1 MPATR
6 LTMASVLVGRETGI
20 TPPLPG
26 GPGGTIRGGSSG
38 LCCMRTHATG
48 DLFSPRSRA
57 SAESRK
63 RRRSRSGWFGEYPL
77 RNPPRMEEGILRIP
91 SMTVMASETIRRR
104 LREVPDSPGVYLLRD
119 TREQVIYVGKALRLR
134 DRLRAYFTTGYGQTA
149 RTAELVQRV
158 YDFEFVKTANE
169 VEALVLEN
177 NLIKHYRPR
186 FNIRLKDD
194 KNYLYLKLPVT
205 EEYPRV
211 HYTRRV
217 LDDGALYFGPYTSAQ
232 SLRSTV
238 KSIRQL
244 LPFRTCSE
252 DIFKQGKVCLDFH
265 IKRCPGPCERRIS
278 SEDYKARIN
287 EVALFM
293 EGRSDLL
300 VRELHE
306 RMDSAAGRLDFE
318 NAARYRDQ
326 LQSIERIADRQK
338 VLTRGRDDQDI
349 VAYARSGND
358 VFVEVA
364 YVRQS
369 KMVGHDGHALDGAGD
384 ATEPELLRGFMLQYY
399 SSATHV
405 PRSVILPGPVEE
417 PELIKGWLSEKRG
430 RPVEVDVP
438 QRGRLRALVTQLG
451 ETAKQEL
458 EQIRIQADY
467 DRSRTEPMLAAL
479 AEALDLESPPK
490 RIECYDISNI
500 QGDSAVGSMVVFED
514 GRPRN
519 DHYRHF
525 RIKYVPG
532 PNDFAMLQEV
542 LRRRLERL
550 ESAQR
555 REEVGSIGD
564 RSFTSRPGLILIDG
578 GKSQLSAALEVT
590 EAAGYADIPTFA
602 LAKEREEIFAPGR
615 AEPIVQERN
624 SPGMFLVQRIRD
636 EAHRFAITHH
646 RKVRAR
652 KALTSPLDSV
662 EGIGPARK
670 RALLRH
676 FGSVQAIREAPVGE
690 IVKLGI
696 HERLAV
702 RLKET
707 L

>member
-1 MPATR
+1 MSAT
-6 LTMASVLVGRETGI
+6 LEDAI
-20 TPPLPG
+20 
-26 GPGGTIRGGSSG
+26 
-38 LCCMRTHATG
+38 
-48 DLFSPRSRA
+48 
-57 SAESRK
+57 K
-63 RRRSRSGWFGEYPL
+63 RRL
-77 RNPPRMEEGILRIP
+77 Q
-91 SMTVMASETIRRR
+91 A
-104 LREVPDSPGVYLLRD
+104 VPDTPGVYLFRD
-119 TREQVIYVGKALRLR
+119 AKTQVIYVGKALRLR
-134 DRLRAYFTTGYGQTA
+134 DRLRSYFTPGYAQTA
-149 RTAELVQRV
+149 RVAELIRRAT
-158 YDFEFVKTANE
+158 DFEFINTANE

-177 NLIKHYRPR
+177 SLIKNYRPR

-205 EEYPRV
+205 EEFPRV
-211 HYTRRV
+211 HYSRRV
-217 LDDGALYFGPYTSAQ
+217 QNDGALYFGPYTSAQ

-244 LPFRTCSE
+244 LPFRTCSDE
-252 DIFKQGKVCLDFH
+252 IFKQGKVCLDFH
-265 IKRCPGPCERRIS
+265 IKRCPGPCERRITS
-278 SEDYKARIN
+278 DDYQARIN

-300 VRELHE
+300 VRELHD
-306 RMDSAAGRLDFE
+306 RMESAAGRLDFE

-326 LQSIERIADRQK
+326 LHSIERIADRQK

-349 VAYARSGND
+349 VAYARTGSD
-358 VFVEVA
+358 VYVEVA
-364 YVRQS
+364 YIRQG
-369 KMVGHDGHALDGAGD
+369 KMVGHDGHALDGAGE
-384 ATEPELLRGFMLQYY
+384 AAEPELLRGFMLQYY

-405 PRSVILPGPVEE
+405 PRTVILPGAVDE
-417 PELIKGWLSEKRG
+417 PELITGWLTEKRG
-430 RPVEVDVP
+430 RPVTLEVP
-438 QRGRLRALVTQLG
+438 SRGRKRALVTQLAD
-451 ETAKQEL
+451 TAAQEL
-458 EQIRIQADY
+458 EQLRIQADY
-467 DRSRTEPMLAAL
+467 DRSRTEPMLAGL

-525 RIKYVPG
+525 RIRFTPG

-555 REEVGSIGD
+555 REESDIVGD
-564 RSFTSRPGLILIDG
+564 RSFTSRPDLVLIDG
-578 GKSQLSAALEVT
+578 GRGQLSAALEVL
-590 EAAGYADIPTFA
+590 ESAGYADIPTFA

-646 RKVRAR
+646 RKVRSR

-696 HERLAV
+696 PERLAA

>member
-1 MPATR
+1 
-6 LTMASVLVGRETGI
+6 MA
-20 TPPLPG
+20 
-26 GPGGTIRGGSSG
+26 
-38 LCCMRTHATG
+38 
-48 DLFSPRSRA
+48 A
-57 SAESRK
+57 SLED
-63 RRRSRSGWFGEYPL
+63 
-77 RNPPRMEEGILRIP
+77 
-91 SMTVMASETIRRR
+91 TIRRR
-104 LREVPDSPGVYLLRD
+104 LQAVPDSPGVYLFRD
-119 TREQVIYVGKALRLR
+119 NRSQVIYVGKALRLR
-134 DRLRAYFTTGYGQTA
+134 DRLRSYFTPGYALTA
-149 RTAELVQRV
+149 RVAELIRRAT
-158 YDFEFVKTANE
+158 DFEFVTTANE

-177 NLIKHYRPR
+177 NLIKNYRPR

-205 EEYPRV
+205 EEFPRV
-211 HYTRRV
+211 HYSRRV
-217 LDDGALYFGPYTSAQ
+217 QNDGALYFGPYTSAQ

-244 LPFRTCSE
+244 LPFRTCSDE
-252 DIFKQGKVCLDFH
+252 IFKQGKVCLDFH

-293 EGRSDLL
+293 EGRSDQL
-300 VRELHE
+300 VRELKQ
-306 RMDSAAGRLDFE
+306 RMDTAANRLDFE

-358 VFVEVA
+358 VYVEVA
-364 YVRQS
+364 YIRQG
-369 KMVGHDGHALDGAGD
+369 KMVGHDGHSLDGAAD

-405 PRSVILPGPVEE
+405 PRNVILPGAVEE
-417 PELIKGWLSEKRG
+417 PELITGWLSEKRAG
-430 RPVEVDVP
+430 PVTIEVP
-438 QRGRLRALVTQLG
+438 QRGRKRALVSQLA
-451 ETAKQEL
+451 ETATQEL
-458 EQIRIQADY
+458 EQLRIQADY

-479 AEALDLESPPK
+479 AEALDLESPPR

-525 RIKYVPG
+525 RIKFVPG

-555 REEVGSIGD
+555 REESDIVGD
-564 RSFTSRPGLILIDG
+564 RSFTSRPDLILIDG
-578 GKSQLSAALEVT
+578 GKGQLSAALEVL
-590 EAAGYADIPTFA
+590 EESEYADIPTFA

-676 FGSVQAIREAPVGE
+676 FGSVQAIREAPVEE

-696 HERLAV
+696 PERLAA

>member
-1 MPATR
+1 VAISLEDT
-6 LTMASVLVGRETGI
+6 V
-20 TPPLPG
+20 
-26 GPGGTIRGGSSG
+26 
-38 LCCMRTHATG
+38 
-48 DLFSPRSRA
+48 
-57 SAESRK
+57 K
-63 RRRSRSGWFGEYPL
+63 RRLKAVP
-77 RNPPRMEEGILRIP
+77 EG
-91 SMTVMASETIRRR
+91 
-104 LREVPDSPGVYLLRD
+104 PGVYLFRD
-119 TREQVIYVGKALRLR
+119 NRAQVIYVGKALRLR
-134 DRLRAYFTTGYGQTA
+134 DRLRSYFTTGYGETA
-149 RTAELVQRV
+149 RVAELVRKI
-158 YDFEFVKTANE
+158 YDFEFVTTANE
-169 VEALVLEN
+169 VEALVLEC
-177 NLIKHYRPR
+177 NLIKNYRPR

-205 EEYPRV
+205 EEFPRV
-211 HYTRRV
+211 HYSRRV
-217 LDDGALYFGPYTSAQ
+217 VKDGALYFGPYTSAQ
-232 SLRSTV
+232 SLRGTV

-244 LPFRTCSE
+244 LPFRTCSDE
-252 DIFKQGKVCLDFH
+252 IFKQGKVCLDFH

-278 SEDYKARIN
+278 SEDYKARIH

-293 EGRSDLL
+293 EGRSDVL
-300 VRELHE
+300 VHELTD
-306 RMDSAAGRLDFE
+306 RMESSAGRLDFE

-338 VLTRGRDDQDI
+338 VLTRGRDDQDLI
-349 VAYARSGND
+349 AYARSAGE

-364 YVRQS
+364 YVRQG

-384 ATEPELLRGFMLQYY
+384 ALENELLRGFMLQYY
-399 SSATHV
+399 ASATHI
-405 PRSVILPGPVEE
+405 PRSIILPGPVEE
-417 PELIKGWLSEKRG
+417 PELLTGWLAEKRG
-430 RPVEVDVP
+430 GPVTIEVP
-438 QRGRLRALVTQLG
+438 QRGRKRALVTQLA
-451 ETAKQEL
+451 ETAAQEL
-458 EQIRIQADY
+458 EQMRIQADY

-500 QGDSAVGSMVVFED
+500 QGDSAVGAMVVFED

-525 RIKYVPG
+525 RIKFTPG

-555 REEVGSIGD
+555 REDAEVVGD
-564 RSFTSRPGLILIDG
+564 RSFTSRPDLILIDG
-578 GKSQLSAALEVT
+578 GKGQLSAALEVL
-590 EAAGYADIPTFA
+590 ESAGYADIPTFA
-602 LAKEREEIFAPGR
+602 LAKEREEIFAPNR
-615 AEPIVQERN
+615 SEPIVQERN
-624 SPGMFLVQRIRD
+624 SPGMFLVQRVRD

-676 FGSVQAIREAPVGE
+676 FGSVQAIREAAVE
-690 IVKLGI
+690 DIVALGVP
-696 HERLAV
+696 ERLAK

>member
-1 MPATR
+1 
-6 LTMASVLVGRETGI
+6 MAVSQEDSI
-20 TPPLPG
+20 
-26 GPGGTIRGGSSG
+26 
-38 LCCMRTHATG
+38 
-48 DLFSPRSRA
+48 
-57 SAESRK
+57 K
-63 RRRSRSGWFGEYPL
+63 
-77 RNPPRMEEGILRIP
+77 
-91 SMTVMASETIRRR
+91 RR
-104 LREVPDSPGVYLLRD
+104 LRAVPDGPGVYLFRD
-119 TREQVIYVGKALRLR
+119 TRGQVIYVGKALRLR
-134 DRLRAYFTTGYGQTA
+134 DRLRSYFTAAYAQTA
-149 RTAELVQRV
+149 RVSELVRKV
-158 YDFEFVKTANE
+158 YDFEFVTTANE
-169 VEALVLEN
+169 VEALVLEC
-177 NLIKHYRPR
+177 NLIKNYRPR

-211 HYTRRV
+211 HYSRRV
-217 LDDGALYFGPYTSAQ
+217 QNDGALYFGPYTSAQ
-232 SLRSTV
+232 SLRGTV

-244 LPFRTCSE
+244 LPFRTCSDE
-252 DIFKQGKVCLDFH
+252 IFKQGKVCLDFH
-265 IKRCPGPCERRIS
+265 IKRCPGPCERRIGAD
-278 SEDYKARIN
+278 DYKARIH

-293 EGRSDLL
+293 EGRSDVL
-300 VRELHE
+300 VRELHG
-306 RMDSAAGRLDFE
+306 RMEGAADRLDFE

-338 VLTRGRDDQDI
+338 VLTRGRDDQDLI
-349 VAYARSGND
+349 AYARRGAE

-364 YVRQS
+364 YVRQG
-369 KMVGHDGHALDGAGD
+369 KMVGHDGHPLDGAGE
-384 ATEPELLRGFMLQYY
+384 ATEAELLRGFVLQYY
-399 SSATHV
+399 ASATHV
-405 PRSVILPGPVEE
+405 PRAVIIPGALDE
-417 PELIKGWLSEKRG
+417 PELMAGWLSQRRG
-430 RPVEVDVP
+430 GPVAIEVP
-438 QRGRLRALVTQLG
+438 QRGRKRALVTQLA
-451 ETAKQEL
+451 ETAAQEL
-458 EQIRIQADY
+458 EQLRIQADY

-479 AEALDLESPPK
+479 AEALDLEIPPK

-500 QGDSAVGSMVVFED
+500 QGDSAVGAMVVFED

-525 RIKYVPG
+525 KIKFVPG

-555 REEVGSIGD
+555 REEADVVGD
-564 RSFTSRPGLILIDG
+564 RSFTSRPDLILIDG
-578 GKSQLSAALEVT
+578 GKGQLSAALEVL
-590 EAAGYADIPTFA
+590 ESAGYADIPTFS

-615 AEPIVQERN
+615 ADPIVQEKN

-646 RKVRAR
+646 RKVRSR

-676 FGSVQAIREAPVGE
+676 FGSVQAIRDAAVEDIVAVG
-690 IVKLGI
+690 VP
-696 HERLAV
+696 ERLAK

>member
-1 MPATR
+1 
-6 LTMASVLVGRETGI
+6 MAVTLED
-20 TPPLPG
+20 
-26 GPGGTIRGGSSG
+26 TI
-38 LCCMRTHATG
+38 
-48 DLFSPRSRA
+48 
-57 SAESRK
+57 K
-63 RRRSRSGWFGEYPL
+63 RRL
-77 RNPPRMEEGILRIP
+77 Q
-91 SMTVMASETIRRR
+91 A
-104 LREVPDSPGVYLLRD
+104 VPDSPGVYMFRD
-119 TREQVIYVGKALRLR
+119 SKSQVIYVGKALRLR
-134 DRLRAYFTTGYGQTA
+134 DRLRSYFTPGYADTA
-149 RTAELVQRV
+149 RVSELIRRAN
-158 YDFEFVKTANE
+158 DFEFVTTANE

-177 NLIKHYRPR
+177 NLIKNYRPR

-205 EEYPRV
+205 EAFPRV
-211 HYTRRV
+211 HYSRRV
-217 LDDGALYFGPYTSAQ
+217 QNDGALYFGPYTSAL

-244 LPFRTCSE
+244 LPFRTCSDE
-252 DIFKQGKVCLDFH
+252 IFKQGKVCLDFH
-265 IKRCPGPCERRIS
+265 IKRCPGPCERRIN

-300 VRELHE
+300 VRELE
-306 RMDSAAGRLDFE
+306 DRMGSAADRLDFE

-364 YVRQS
+364 YIRQG

-525 RIKYVPG
+525 RIKFAPG

-555 REEVGSIGD
+555 REEAESVGD
-564 RSFTSRPGLILIDG
+564 RSFTSRPDLILIDG
-578 GKSQLSAALEVT
+578 GKGQLSAALEVM

-676 FGSVQAIREAPVGE
+676 FGSVQAIREAPVVE

-696 HERLAV
+696 PERLAT

>member
-1 MPATR
+1 
-6 LTMASVLVGRETGI
+6 MAVSLE
-20 TPPLPG
+20 
-26 GPGGTIRGGSSG
+26 
-38 LCCMRTHATG
+38 
-48 DLFSPRSRA
+48 
-57 SAESRK
+57 
-63 RRRSRSGWFGEYPL
+63 
-77 RNPPRMEEGILRIP
+77 
-91 SMTVMASETIRRR
+91 ETIRRR
-104 LREVPDSPGVYLLRD
+104 LQAVPDSPGVYLFRD
-119 TREQVIYVGKALRLR
+119 SRTQVIYVGKALRLR
-134 DRLRAYFTTGYGQTA
+134 DRLRSYFTPGYAQTA
-149 RTAELVQRV
+149 RVAEMIRKAN
-158 YDFEFVKTANE
+158 DFEFVTTANE
-169 VEALVLEN
+169 VEALVLEC
-177 NLIKHYRPR
+177 NLIKNYRPR

-205 EEYPRV
+205 EEFPRV
-211 HYTRRV
+211 HYSRRV
-217 LDDGALYFGPYTSAQ
+217 QNDGAMYFGPYTSAQ
-232 SLRSTV
+232 SLRGTV

-244 LPFRTCSE
+244 LPFRTCSDE
-252 DIFKQGKVCLDFH
+252 IFKQGKVCLDFH

-278 SEDYKARIN
+278 SDDYKARIN

-293 EGRSDLL
+293 EGRSDVL
-300 VRELHE
+300 VRRLKDK
-306 RMDSAAGRLDFE
+306 MDGSADRLDFE

-338 VLTRGRDDQDI
+338 VLTRARDDQDI
-349 VAYARSGND
+349 VAYARNGND
-358 VFVEVA
+358 VYVEVA
-364 YVRQS
+364 YVRQG
-369 KMVGHDGHALDGAGD
+369 KMVGHDGHPIDGAGD
-384 ATEPELLRGFMLQYY
+384 AAEAELLRGFVLQYY

-417 PELIKGWLSEKRG
+417 PELIAGWLEQKRSG
-430 RPVEVDVP
+430 PVAIEVP
-438 QRGRLRALVTQLG
+438 QRGRKRALVTQLA
-451 ETAKQEL
+451 ETAAQEL
-458 EQIRIQADY
+458 QQLRIQADY

-500 QGDSAVGSMVVFED
+500 QGDSAVGAMVVFEE

-525 RIKYVPG
+525 RIRYVPG

-542 LRRRLERL
+542 LARRLERL

-555 REEVGSIGD
+555 REEADVVGD
-564 RSFTSRPGLILIDG
+564 RSFTSRPDLILIDG
-578 GKSQLSAALEVT
+578 GRGQLSAAVEVLES
-590 EAAGYADIPTFA
+590 AGYADIPTFA

-662 EGIGPARK
+662 EGIGPSRK

-676 FGSVQAIREAPVGE
+676 FGSVQAIREAPVDE
-690 IVKLGI
+690 IVKLGVP
-696 HERLAV
+696 ERLAK

>member
-1 MPATR
+1 MGATFED
-6 LTMASVLVGRETGI
+6 AV
-20 TPPLPG
+20 
-26 GPGGTIRGGSSG
+26 
-38 LCCMRTHATG
+38 
-48 DLFSPRSRA
+48 
-57 SAESRK
+57 
-63 RRRSRSGWFGEYPL
+63 
-77 RNPPRMEEGILRIP
+77 
-91 SMTVMASETIRRR
+91 RRR
-104 LREVPDSPGVYLLRD
+104 LQAVPESPGVYLFRD
-119 TREQVIYVGKALRLR
+119 NRAQVIYVGKALRLR
-134 DRLRAYFTTGYGQTA
+134 DRLRSYFTPGYAQTA
-149 RTAELVQRV
+149 RVSELIRKAH
-158 YDFEFVKTANE
+158 DFEFVTTANE

-177 NLIKHYRPR
+177 NLIKNYRPR

-205 EEYPRV
+205 EPYPRI
-211 HYTRRV
+211 HYSRRV
-217 LDDGALYFGPYTSAQ
+217 QNDGALYFGPYTSAQ
-232 SLRSTV
+232 SLRATV

-244 LPFRTCSE
+244 LPFRTCSDE
-252 DIFKQGKVCLDFH
+252 IFKQGKVCLDFH
-265 IKRCPGPCERRIS
+265 IKRCPGPCEGRIS

-300 VRELHE
+300 VRQLQEK
-306 RMDSAAGRLDFE
+306 MQDAADRLDFE

-338 VLTRGRDDQDI
+338 VLTHGRDDEDI
-349 VAYARSGND
+349 VAYARSGSD

-364 YVRQS
+364 YIRQG
-369 KMVGHDGHALDGAGD
+369 KMVGHDGHALDGAAD
-384 ATEPELLRGFMLQYY
+384 AAESEILRGFLLQYY

-405 PRSVILPGPVEE
+405 PRTVVLPGTVDE
-417 PELIKGWLSEKRG
+417 PELMAGWLSQKRN
-430 RPVEVDVP
+430 RPVNIEVP
-438 QRGRLRALVTQLG
+438 QRGRKRALVAQLA
-451 ETAKQEL
+451 ETAAQEL
-458 EQIRIQADY
+458 EQLRIQADY

-500 QGDSAVGSMVVFED
+500 QGDSAVGAMVVFED

-525 RIKYVPG
+525 RIRYVPG

-555 REEVGSIGD
+555 REDADVVGD
-564 RSFTSRPGLILIDG
+564 RSFTSRPDLILIDG
-578 GKSQLSAALEVT
+578 GRGQLSAALE
-590 EAAGYADIPTFA
+590 ELESAGFADIPTFS

-615 AEPIVQERN
+615 AEPIVQEHN

-646 RKVRAR
+646 RKVRSR

-676 FGSVQAIREAPVGE
+676 FGSVQAIREAPVDE
-690 IVKLGI
+690 ITKLGI
-696 HERLAV
+696 PERLAV

>member
-1 MPATR
+1 
-6 LTMASVLVGRETGI
+6 
-20 TPPLPG
+20 
-26 GPGGTIRGGSSG
+26 
-38 LCCMRTHATG
+38 
-48 DLFSPRSRA
+48 
-57 SAESRK
+57 
-63 RRRSRSGWFGEYPL
+63 
-77 RNPPRMEEGILRIP
+77 
-91 SMTVMASETIRRR
+91 
-104 LREVPDSPGVYLLRD
+104 
-119 TREQVIYVGKALRLR
+119 
-134 DRLRAYFTTGYGQTA
+134 
-149 RTAELVQRV
+149 
-158 YDFEFVKTANE
+158 
-169 VEALVLEN
+169 
-177 NLIKHYRPR
+177 
-186 FNIRLKDD
+186 
-194 KNYLYLKLPVT
+194 VT
-205 EEYPRV
+205 EAFPRV
-211 HYTRRV
+211 HYSRRV
-217 LDDGALYFGPYTSAQ
+217 QNDGALYFGPYTSAL

-244 LPFRTCSE
+244 LPFRTCSDE
-252 DIFKQGKVCLDFH
+252 IFKQGKVCLDFH
-265 IKRCPGPCERRIS
+265 IKRCPGPCERRINS
-278 SEDYKARIN
+278 VDYKARIN

-300 VRELHE
+300 GRELE
-306 RMDSAAGRLDFE
+306 DRMESAADRLDFE

-358 VFVEVA
+358 VYVEVA
-364 YVRQS
+364 YIRQG

-525 RIKYVPG
+525 RIKFAAG

-555 REEVGSIGD
+555 REEVESIGD
-564 RSFTSRPGLILIDG
+564 RSFTSRPDLILIDG
-578 GKSQLSAALEVT
+578 GKGQLSAALEVT

-696 HERLAV
+696 PERLAA

>member
-1 MPATR
+1 VA
-6 LTMASVLVGRETGI
+6 I
-20 TPPLPG
+20 TQED
-26 GPGGTIRGGSSG
+26 
-38 LCCMRTHATG
+38 AV
-48 DLFSPRSRA
+48 
-57 SAESRK
+57 K
-63 RRRSRSGWFGEYPL
+63 
-77 RNPPRMEEGILRIP
+77 
-91 SMTVMASETIRRR
+91 RR
-104 LREVPDSPGVYLLRD
+104 LRAVPDGPGVYLFRD
-119 TREQVIYVGKALRLR
+119 HRAQVIYVGKALRLR
-134 DRLRAYFTTGYGQTA
+134 DRLRSYFTPGYGETA
-149 RTAELVQRV
+149 RVAELVRKV
-158 YDFEFVKTANE
+158 YDFEFVTTANE
-169 VEALVLEN
+169 VEALVLEC
-177 NLIKHYRPR
+177 NLIKNYRPR

-194 KNYLYLKLPVT
+194 KNYLYLKLPIT
-205 EEYPRV
+205 EEFPRV
-211 HYTRRV
+211 HYSRRV
-217 LDDGALYFGPYTSAQ
+217 QKDGAQYFGPYTSAQ
-232 SLRSTV
+232 SLRGTV

-244 LPFRTCSE
+244 LPFRTCSDE
-252 DIFKQGKVCLDFH
+252 IFKQGKVCLDFH

-278 SEDYKARIN
+278 PEDYKARIH

-293 EGRSDLL
+293 EGRSDVL
-300 VRELHE
+300 VHELKD
-306 RMDSAAGRLDFE
+306 RMDLSAGRLDFE

-326 LQSIERIADRQK
+326 LQSIEKIADRQK
-338 VLTRGRDDQDI
+338 VLTRGRGDEDLI
-349 VAYARSGND
+349 AYARSGEQ

-364 YVRQS
+364 YVRQG

-384 ATEPELLRGFMLQYY
+384 AAESELLRGFLLQYY
-399 SSATHV
+399 ASATHIPRAVVV
-405 PRSVILPGPVEE
+405 PGAVEE
-417 PELIKGWLSEKRG
+417 PDLLTGWLTERRG
-430 RPVEVDVP
+430 GPVTIEVP
-438 QRGRLRALVTQLG
+438 QRGRKRALVTQLG

-458 EQIRIQADY
+458 EQLRIQADY

-479 AEALDLESPPK
+479 AEALDLEAPPK

-500 QGDSAVGSMVVFED
+500 QGDSAVGAMVVFED

-525 RIKYVPG
+525 KIKFVPG

-555 REEVGSIGD
+555 REDADVVGD
-564 RSFTSRPGLILIDG
+564 RSFTSRPDLILIDG
-578 GKSQLSAALEVT
+578 GKGQLSAALEVL
-590 EAAGYADIPTFA
+590 ESAGYADIPTFA
-602 LAKEREEIFAPGR
+602 LAKEHEEIFAPGR
-615 AEPIVQERN
+615 SEPIVQERN

-676 FGSVQAIREAPVGE
+676 FGSVQAIRDAAVED
-690 IVKLGI
+690 IVALGVP
-696 HERLAV
+696 ERLAK

>member
-1 MPATR
+1 VSAT
-6 LTMASVLVGRETGI
+6 LEDAI
-20 TPPLPG
+20 
-26 GPGGTIRGGSSG
+26 
-38 LCCMRTHATG
+38 
-48 DLFSPRSRA
+48 
-57 SAESRK
+57 K
-63 RRRSRSGWFGEYPL
+63 RRL
-77 RNPPRMEEGILRIP
+77 Q
-91 SMTVMASETIRRR
+91 A
-104 LREVPDSPGVYLLRD
+104 VPDSPGVYLFRD
-119 TREQVIYVGKALRLR
+119 AKTQVIYVGKALRLR
-134 DRLRAYFTTGYGQTA
+134 DRLRQYFTPGYAEAG
-149 RTAELVQRV
+149 RIYELVRRAT
-158 YDFEFVKTANE
+158 DFDFITTANE

-177 NLIKHYRPR
+177 SLIKNYRPR

-205 EEYPRV
+205 EEFPRV
-211 HYTRRV
+211 HYSRRV
-217 LDDGALYFGPYTSAQ
+217 QNDGALYFGPYTSAQ

-244 LPFRTCSE
+244 LPFRTCSDE
-252 DIFKQGKVCLDFH
+252 IFRQHKVCLDFH
-265 IKRCPGPCERRIS
+265 IKRCPGPCEARIS

-287 EVALFM
+287 EVAMFM

-300 VRELHE
+300 VRELEE
-306 RMDSAAGRLDFE
+306 RMQSAADRLDFE

-326 LQSIERIADRQK
+326 LQSVERIADRQK

-349 VAYARSGND
+349 VAYARSGSD

-364 YVRQS
+364 YIRQG

-384 ATEPELLRGFMLQYY
+384 VGEPELLRGFMLQYY

-405 PRSVILPGPVEE
+405 PRSVILPGRVDE
-417 PELIKGWLSEKRG
+417 PELLAGWLSEKRG
-430 RPVEVDVP
+430 RPVTLEVP
-438 QRGRLRALVTQLG
+438 QRGRLRGLVSQLG

-519 DHYRHF
+519 EHYRHF
-525 RIKYVPG
+525 RIKFTPG

-555 REEVGSIGD
+555 REEADIVGD
-564 RSFTSRPGLILIDG
+564 RSFTTRPDLILIDG
-578 GKSQLSAALEVT
+578 GRGQLGAALEVT
-590 EAAGYADIPTFA
+590 ESAGYADIPTFA
-602 LAKEREEIFAPGR
+602 LAKEREEIWAPGR
-615 AEPIVQERN
+615 AEPIVQERS

-636 EAHRFAITHH
+636 EAHRFAVTHH
-646 RKVRAR
+646 RKVRSR

-676 FGSVQAIREAPVGE
+676 FGSVQAIREAPVDE

-696 HERLAV
+696 PERLAA